1 MIRTIRNGII
11 AALLIAGIFGLSGCS
26 RNSSAAEQELP
37 LVYEDSLKLQY
48 AENFSIDYYAGGYS
62 MITTKRD
69 GSRFLIV
76 PEQAEAPEGLEEDIV
91 ILKQP
96 IQDIYLVASAVMD
109 MFCQLDGLDAI
120 SFSGQ
125 KQENW
130 YIEDAKNAMAEGR
143 LLYAGKYNRPDYEQL
158 VSRGCRLAIEN
169 GMIAHAPE
177 VVEKLE
183 DFGIPVLMEAS
194 SYEAHPLGR
203 VEWIKLFGA
212 LLGKEE
218 AAERIFQ
225 EQADILNRIS
235 EDQPSGKTVAFFFVS
250 SNGMVQVRQSSDY
263 IPRMIELAGGRYIF
277 ENLGDP
283 ESRKAT
289 MNMQAEEF
297 YHKARN
303 ADFLI
308 YNSSIDG
315 GISTIKELLDK
326 CEFLEDFQAVKEGNV
341 WCTSN
346 DMYQQ
351 SLSIGYLMEDMHRM
365 LQGDDTSPMHYLFEV
380 Q

>member
-48 AENFSIDYYAGGYS
+48 AENFSIDYYTGGYS

-235 EDQPSGKTVAFFFVS
+235 EDQPSEKTVAFFFVS

-315 GISTIKELLDK
+315 GISTMKELLDK

>member
-1 MIRTIRNGII
+1 MIRIIRNGII
-11 AALLIAGIFGLSGCS
+11 AAFLIAGILGLSGCS

-37 LVYEDSLKLQY
+37 LVYEDSLRLQY

-69 GSRFLIV
+69 GRRFLIV
-76 PEQAEAPEGLEEDIV
+76 PEQAEAPEGMEESIV

-130 YIEDAKNAMAEGR
+130 YIEDAKNAMAEGK

-218 AAERIFQ
+218 EAERIFQ

-250 SNGMVQVRQSSDY
+250 SNGMVQVRQSFDY

-365 LQGDDTSPMHYLFEV
+365 LQGDDSSPMHYLFEV

>member
-37 LVYEDSLKLQY
+37 LVYENSLKLQY

-315 GISTIKELLDK
+315 GISTMKELLDK

>member
-11 AALLIAGIFGLSGCS
+11 AAILIAGIFGLSGCS

-69 GSRFLIV
+69 GRRFLIV

-218 AAERIFQ
+218 EAERIFQ

-235 EDQPSGKTVAFFFVS
+235 EDQPSEKTVAFFFVS

-315 GISTIKELLDK
+315 GISTMKELLDK

>member
-1 MIRTIRNGII
+1 MIRTIRNGMI

-37 LVYEDSLKLQY
+37 LVYEDSLRLQY

-76 PEQAEAPEGLEEDIV
+76 PEQAETPEGVEEDIV

-130 YIEDAKNAMAEGR
+130 YIKDAKNAMAEGR
-143 LLYAGKYNRPDYEQL
+143 LRYAGKYNRPDYEQL

-235 EDQPSGKTVAFFFVS
+235 EDQPSEKTVAFFFVS

-263 IPRMIELAGGRYIF
+263 IPRKIELAGGRYVF

-315 GISTIKELLDK
+315 GISTMKELLDK

>member
-169 GMIAHAPE
+169 GMITHAPE

-235 EDQPSGKTVAFFFVS
+235 EDQPSEKTVAFFFVS

-315 GISTIKELLDK
+315 GISTMKELLDK

>member
-1 MIRTIRNGII
+1 MIRTIRNGMI
-11 AALLIAGIFGLSGCS
+11 AAILIAGIFGLSGCS

-130 YIEDAKNAMAEGR
+130 YIEDAKNAMAEGKLR
-143 LLYAGKYNRPDYEQL
+143 YAGKYNRPDYEQL

-169 GMIAHAPE
+169 GMITHAPE

-235 EDQPSGKTVAFFFVS
+235 EDQPSEKTVAFFFVS

-263 IPRMIELAGGRYIF
+263 IPRMIELAGGRYVF

-315 GISTIKELLDK
+315 GISTMKELLDK

-365 LQGDDTSPMHYLFEV
+365 LQGDNTSPMHYLFEV

>member
-1 MIRTIRNGII
+1 MIRIIRNGII

-76 PEQAEAPEGLEEDIV
+76 PEQAEIPEGLEEDIV

-143 LLYAGKYNRPDYEQL
+143 LFYAGKYNRPDYEQL
-158 VSRGCRLAIEN
+158 VSGGCRLAIEN

-218 AAERIFQ
+218 EAERIFQ

-315 GISTIKELLDK
+315 GISTMKELLDK

>member
-1 MIRTIRNGII
+1 MIRIIRSGII
-11 AALLIAGIFGLSGCS
+11 AAFLIAGILGLSGCS

-37 LVYEDSLKLQY
+37 LVYEDSLRLQY

-69 GSRFLIV
+69 GRRFLIV
-76 PEQAEAPEGLEEDIV
+76 PEQAQAPEGLEEGIV

-218 AAERIFQ
+218 EAERIFQ

-250 SNGMVQVRQSSDY
+250 SNGMVQVRQSFDY

-283 ESRKAT
+283 KSRKAT

-365 LQGDDTSPMHYLFEV
+365 LQGDDSSPMHYLFEV

>member
-1 MIRTIRNGII
+1 MIRTIRNGMI
-11 AALLIAGIFGLSGCS
+11 AALLIAGILGLSGCS

-37 LVYEDSLKLQY
+37 LVYEDSLRLQY

-235 EDQPSGKTVAFFFVS
+235 EDQPSEKTVAFFFVS
-250 SNGMVQVRQSSDY
+250 SNGMVQVRQSFDY

-315 GISTIKELLDK
+315 GISTMKELLDK

>member
-1 MIRTIRNGII
+1 MIRTIRNGMI

-26 RNSSAAEQELP
+26 RNSSAEEQELP

-76 PEQAEAPEGLEEDIV
+76 PEQAETPEGVEEDIV

-130 YIEDAKNAMAEGR
+130 YIKDAKNAMAEGR
-143 LLYAGKYNRPDYEQL
+143 LRYAGKYNRPDYEQL

-235 EDQPSGKTVAFFFVS
+235 EDQPSEKTVAFFFVS

-263 IPRMIELAGGRYIF
+263 IPRMIELAGGRYVF
-277 ENLGDP
+277 
-283 ESRKAT
+283 
-289 MNMQAEEF
+289 
-297 YHKARN
+297 
-303 ADFLI
+303 
-308 YNSSIDG
+308 
-315 GISTIKELLDK
+315 
-326 CEFLEDFQAVKEGNV
+326 
-341 WCTSN
+341 
-346 DMYQQ
+346 
-351 SLSIGYLMEDMHRM
+351 
-365 LQGDDTSPMHYLFEV
+365 
-380 Q
+380 

>member
-1 MIRTIRNGII
+1 MIRTIRNGMI

-26 RNSSAAEQELP
+26 RNSSAEEQELP

-183 DFGIPVLMEAS
+183 DFEIPVLMEAS

-235 EDQPSGKTVAFFFVS
+235 EDQPSEKTVAFFFVS

-263 IPRMIELAGGRYIF
+263 IPRMIELAGGRYVF

-315 GISTIKELLDK
+315 GISTMKELLDK

-365 LQGDDTSPMHYLFEV
+365 LQEDNTSPMHYLFEV

>member
-69 GSRFLIV
+69 GRRFLIV

-235 EDQPSGKTVAFFFVS
+235 EDQPSEKTVAFFFVS

>member
-11 AALLIAGIFGLSGCS
+11 AAILIAGILGLSGCS

-235 EDQPSGKTVAFFFVS
+235 EDQPSEKTVAFFFVS

>member
-1 MIRTIRNGII
+1 MIRTIRNGMI

-26 RNSSAAEQELP
+26 RNSSAEEQELP

-76 PEQAEAPEGLEEDIV
+76 PEQAETPEGVEEDIV

-130 YIEDAKNAMAEGR
+130 YIKDAKNAMAEGR
-143 LLYAGKYNRPDYEQL
+143 LRYAGKYNRPDYEQL

-169 GMIAHAPE
+169 GMITHAPE

-235 EDQPSGKTVAFFFVS
+235 EDQPSEKTVAFFFVS

-263 IPRMIELAGGRYIF
+263 IPRMIELAGGRYVF

-315 GISTIKELLDK
+315 GIATMKELLDK

>member
-1 MIRTIRNGII
+1 MIRTIRNGMI

-26 RNSSAAEQELP
+26 RNSSAEEQELP

-143 LLYAGKYNRPDYEQL
+143 LRYAGKYNRPDYEQL

-235 EDQPSGKTVAFFFVS
+235 EDQPSEKTVAFFFVS

-263 IPRMIELAGGRYIF
+263 IPRMIELAGGRYVF

-315 GISTIKELLDK
+315 GISTMKELLDK

-365 LQGDDTSPMHYLFEV
+365 LQGDNTSPMHYLFEV

>member
-1 MIRTIRNGII
+1 MIRTIRNGMI
-11 AALLIAGIFGLSGCS
+11 AAILIAGIFGLSGCS

-130 YIEDAKNAMAEGR
+130 YIKDAKNAMAEGR
-143 LLYAGKYNRPDYEQL
+143 LRYAGKYNRPDYEQL

-235 EDQPSGKTVAFFFVS
+235 EDQPSEKTVAFFFVS

-263 IPRMIELAGGRYIF
+263 IPRMIELAGGRYVF

-315 GISTIKELLDK
+315 GISTMKELLDK

-365 LQGDDTSPMHYLFEV
+365 LQGDNTSPMHYLFEV

>member
-11 AALLIAGIFGLSGCS
+11 AAFLIAGIFGLSGCS

-235 EDQPSGKTVAFFFVS
+235 EDQPSEKTVAFFFVS

-315 GISTIKELLDK
+315 GISTMKELLDK

>member
-11 AALLIAGIFGLSGCS
+11 AAILIAGILGLSGCS

-69 GSRFLIV
+69 GRRFLIV

-218 AAERIFQ
+218 EAERIFQ

-235 EDQPSGKTVAFFFVS
+235 EDQPSEKTVAFFFVS

-315 GISTIKELLDK
+315 GISTMKELLDK

>member
-1 MIRTIRNGII
+1 MIRIIKKGII
-11 AALLIAGIFGLSGCS
+11 AVLLFAGAFGISGCS
-26 RNSSAAEQELP
+26 RKSSVSEQELP
-37 LVYEDSLKLQY
+37 LVYEDSLKRKY

-69 GSRFLIV
+69 GGRFLIV
-76 PEQAEAPEGLEEDIV
+76 PEKAEVPENLEEDIV

-109 MFCQLDGLDAI
+109 MFCRLDGLDAI

-130 YIEDAKNAMAEGR
+130 YIEDAKNAMAEGKI
-143 LLYAGKYNRPDYEQL
+143 LYAGKYNMPDYEQL

-183 DFGIPVLMEAS
+183 DFGIPVFMEAS
-194 SYEAHPLGR
+194 SYEKHPLGR
-203 VEWIKLFGA
+203 VEWIKVFGA
-212 LLGKEE
+212 LLGREE
-218 AAERIFQ
+218 EAERIFREQ
-225 EQADILNRIS
+225 EDILNRIS
-235 EDQPSGKTVAFFFVS
+235 ADQPSEKTVAFFFIS
-250 SNGMVQVRQSSDY
+250 SNGMIQVRQSSDY

-283 ESRKAT
+283 ESRKST

-297 YHKARN
+297 YHKARG

-315 GISTIKELLDK
+315 GVSTMGDLLDK
-326 CEFLEDFQAVKEGNV
+326 CEFLEDFQAVQEGNV

-351 SLSIGYLMEDMHRM
+351 SLSIGYLMEDIHRM
-365 LQGDDTSPMHYLFEV
+365 LQGDESSSMHYLFPV

>member
-1 MIRTIRNGII
+1 MIRTIRNGMI

-26 RNSSAAEQELP
+26 RNSSAEEQELP

-76 PEQAEAPEGLEEDIV
+76 PEQAETPEGVEEDIV

-130 YIEDAKNAMAEGR
+130 YIKDAKNAMAEGR
-143 LLYAGKYNRPDYEQL
+143 LRYAGKYNRPDYEQL

-169 GMIAHAPE
+169 GMITHAPE

-194 SYEAHPLGR
+194 SYEAHPLDQAVWSFAGKGR
-203 VEWIKLFGA
+203 GGGA
-212 LLGKEE
+212 D
-218 AAERIFQ
+218 F
-225 EQADILNRIS
+225 
-235 EDQPSGKTVAFFFVS
+235 SG
-250 SNGMVQVRQSSDY
+250 
-263 IPRMIELAGGRYIF
+263 AGGYF
-277 ENLGDP
+277 KQN
-283 ESRKAT
+283 
-289 MNMQAEEF
+289 F
-297 YHKARN
+297 
-303 ADFLI
+303 
-308 YNSSIDG
+308 
-315 GISTIKELLDK
+315 
-326 CEFLEDFQAVKEGNV
+326 
-341 WCTSN
+341 
-346 DMYQQ
+346 
-351 SLSIGYLMEDMHRM
+351 
-365 LQGDDTSPMHYLFEV
+365 
-380 Q
+380 

>member
-11 AALLIAGIFGLSGCS
+11 AAFLIAGIFGLSGCS

-96 IQDIYLVASAVMD
+96 IQEIYLVASAVMD

-315 GISTIKELLDK
+315 GISTMKELLDK

>member
-1 MIRTIRNGII
+1 MIRTIRNGMI

-26 RNSSAAEQELP
+26 RNSSAEEQELP

-76 PEQAEAPEGLEEDIV
+76 PEQAETPEGLEEDIV

-109 MFCQLDGLDAI
+109 MFCQLDGLDAVR
-120 SFSGQ
+120 FSGQ

-130 YIEDAKNAMAEGR
+130 YIEDAKNAMVEGK
-143 LLYAGKYNRPDYEQL
+143 LLYAGKYNMPDYEQL
-158 VSRGCRLAIEN
+158 VSGGCRLAIEN

-235 EDQPSGKTVAFFFVS
+235 EDQPSEKTVAFFFVS

-315 GISTIKELLDK
+315 GISTMKELLDK

>member
-1 MIRTIRNGII
+1 MIRTIRNGMI

-26 RNSSAAEQELP
+26 RNSSAEEQELP

-48 AENFSIDYYAGGYS
+48 AENFSIDYYADGYS

-143 LLYAGKYNRPDYEQL
+143 LRYAGKYNRPDYEQL

-169 GMIAHAPE
+169 GMITHAPE

-235 EDQPSGKTVAFFFVS
+235 EDQPSEKTVAFFFVS

-263 IPRMIELAGGRYIF
+263 IPRMIELAGGRYVF

-315 GISTIKELLDK
+315 GISTMKELLDK

-341 WCTSN
+341 WCAGKYL
-346 DMYQQ
+346 YQATDIVGNMITD
-351 SLSIGYLMEDMHRM
+351 LHLM
-365 LQGDDTSPMHYLFEV
+365 LTGGDESQMTFMTKID
-380 Q
+380 

>member
-1 MIRTIRNGII
+1 MIRIIRSGII
-11 AALLIAGIFGLSGCS
+11 AAFLIAGILGLSGCS

-37 LVYEDSLKLQY
+37 LVYEDSLRLQY

-69 GSRFLIV
+69 GRRFLIV
-76 PEQAEAPEGLEEDIV
+76 PEQAEAPEGMEESIV

-130 YIEDAKNAMAEGR
+130 YIEDAKNAMAEGK

>member
-1 MIRTIRNGII
+1 MIRTIRNGMI

-26 RNSSAAEQELP
+26 RNSSAEEQELP

-76 PEQAEAPEGLEEDIV
+76 PEQAETPEGLEEDIV

-109 MFCQLDGLDAI
+109 MFCQLDGLDAVR
-120 SFSGQ
+120 FSGQ

-130 YIEDAKNAMAEGR
+130 YIEDAKNAMAEGK
-143 LLYAGKYNRPDYEQL
+143 LLYAGKYNMPDYEQL
-158 VSRGCRLAIEN
+158 VSGGCRLAIEN

-235 EDQPSGKTVAFFFVS
+235 EDQPSEKTVAFFFVS

-315 GISTIKELLDK
+315 GISTMKELLDK

>member
-1 MIRTIRNGII
+1 MIRTIRNGMI

-37 LVYEDSLKLQY
+37 LVYEDSLRLQY

-76 PEQAEAPEGLEEDIV
+76 PEQAETPEGVEEDIV

-130 YIEDAKNAMAEGR
+130 YIKDAKHAMAEGR
-143 LLYAGKYNRPDYEQL
+143 LRYAGKYHRPDYEQL

-169 GMIAHAPE
+169 GMITHAPE

-235 EDQPSGKTVAFFFVS
+235 EDQPSEKTVAFFFVS

-263 IPRMIELAGGRYIF
+263 IPRMIELAGGRYVF

-315 GISTIKELLDK
+315 GISTMKELLDK

>member
-11 AALLIAGIFGLSGCS
+11 AALLIAGILGLSGCS

-194 SYEAHPLGR
+194 SYEVHPLGR

-235 EDQPSGKTVAFFFVS
+235 EDQPSEKTVAFFFVS

>member
-1 MIRTIRNGII
+1 MIRTIRNGMI

-48 AENFSIDYYAGGYS
+48 AENFSIDYYVGGYS

-76 PEQAEAPEGLEEDIV
+76 PEQEDPPEGLEEDIV

-143 LLYAGKYNRPDYEQL
+143 LLYAGKYDRPDYEQL

-169 GMIAHAPE
+169 GMITHAPE

-235 EDQPSGKTVAFFFVS
+235 EDQPSEKTVAFFFVS

-277 ENLGDP
+277 QNLGDP

-315 GISTIKELLDK
+315 GISTMKELLDK

>member
-1 MIRTIRNGII
+1 MIRIIRNGII
-11 AALLIAGIFGLSGCS
+11 AALLIAGILGLSGCS

-37 LVYEDSLKLQY
+37 LVYEDSLRLQY

-69 GSRFLIV
+69 SRRFLIV
-76 PEQAEAPEGLEEDIV
+76 PEQAEAPEGLEEGIV

-143 LLYAGKYNRPDYEQL
+143 LLYAGKYSRPDYEQL

-169 GMIAHAPE
+169 GMITHAPE

-218 AAERIFQ
+218 EAERIFQ

-351 SLSIGYLMEDMHRM
+351 SLSIGYLMEDIHRM
-365 LQGDDTSPMHYLFEV
+365 LQGDDSSPMHYLFPV

>member
-1 MIRTIRNGII
+1 MIRTIRNGMI
-11 AALLIAGIFGLSGCS
+11 AAILIAGIFGLSGCS
-26 RNSSAAEQELP
+26 RNSSAEEQELP

-235 EDQPSGKTVAFFFVS
+235 EDQPSEKTVAFFFVS

-263 IPRMIELAGGRYIF
+263 IPRMIELAGGRYVF

-315 GISTIKELLDK
+315 GISTMKELLDK

-365 LQGDDTSPMHYLFEV
+365 LQGDNTSPMHYLFEV

>member
-11 AALLIAGIFGLSGCS
+11 AAFLIAGILGLSGCS

-76 PEQAEAPEGLEEDIV
+76 PEQAEIPEGLEEDIV

-143 LLYAGKYNRPDYEQL
+143 LFYAGKYNRPDYEQL

-235 EDQPSGKTVAFFFVS
+235 EDQPSEKTVAFFFVS

-315 GISTIKELLDK
+315 GISTMKELLDK

>member
-1 MIRTIRNGII
+1 MIRTTRNGII

-69 GSRFLIV
+69 SSRFLIV

-235 EDQPSGKTVAFFFVS
+235 EDQPSEKTVAFFFVS

-315 GISTIKELLDK
+315 GISTMKELLDK

>member
-1 MIRTIRNGII
+1 MIRTIRNGMI

-26 RNSSAAEQELP
+26 RNSSAEEQELP

-235 EDQPSGKTVAFFFVS
+235 EDQPSEKTVAFFFVS

-263 IPRMIELAGGRYIF
+263 IPRMIELAGGRYVF

-315 GISTIKELLDK
+315 GISTMKELLDK

-365 LQGDDTSPMHYLFEV
+365 LQEDNTSPMHYLFEV

>member
-11 AALLIAGIFGLSGCS
+11 AAFLIAGIFGLSGCS

-315 GISTIKELLDK
+315 GISTMKELLDK

>member
-1 MIRTIRNGII
+1 MIRTIRNGMI
-11 AALLIAGIFGLSGCS
+11 AAILIAGIFGLSGCS

-37 LVYEDSLKLQY
+37 LVYEDSLRLQY

-235 EDQPSGKTVAFFFVS
+235 EDQPSEKTVAFFFVS

-263 IPRMIELAGGRYIF
+263 IPRMIELAGGRYVF

-315 GISTIKELLDK
+315 GISTMKELLDK

>member
-1 MIRTIRNGII
+1 MIRIIRNGII

-235 EDQPSGKTVAFFFVS
+235 EDQPSEKTVAFFFVS

-315 GISTIKELLDK
+315 GISTMKELLDK